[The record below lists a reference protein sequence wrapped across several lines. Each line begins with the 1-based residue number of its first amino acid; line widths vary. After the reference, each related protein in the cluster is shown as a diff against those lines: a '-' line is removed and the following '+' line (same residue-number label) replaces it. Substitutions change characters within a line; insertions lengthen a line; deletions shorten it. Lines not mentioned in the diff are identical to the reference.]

1 MIETIEDVSPTMRYK
16 KNNNFEEI
24 RQHILGLLNAYDWEN
39 VVIDN
44 TVQVKDQAISMI
56 QSLHDEQVSYYEN
69 MKDEGLTLSQLEAEG
84 VLRGIKLCLNE
95 LKEYL

>member
-1 MIETIEDVSPTMRYK
+1 VIEIIEGNIPAMRYK

-24 RQHILGLLNAYDWEN
+24 RQHILGLLNSYDWEN
-39 VVIDN
+39 VVVDN
-44 TVQVKDQAISMI
+44 STQVKDQAISMI
-56 QSLHDEQVSYYEN
+56 QTIHDEQLDIYEN

-84 VLRGIKLCLNE
+84 VLRGVKLCLNE